1 MKTLQKNDFTK
12 KQFKEIA
19 KKLKTITPNE
29 FTNKFYALNKQ
40 ITKLKFFHPQ
50 LIFPQFLP
58 GTNFLPGIKNYSLSE
73 PNGTRLRTTGLDGSE
88 IMVGISKIDS
98 G

>member
-40 ITKLKFFHPQ
+40 ITK
-50 LIFPQFLP
+50 
-58 GTNFLPGIKNYSLSE
+58 T
-73 PNGTRLRTTGLDGSE
+73 
-88 IMVGISKIDS
+88 
-98 G
+98 